1 MSYAKYEG
9 RKVVVV
15 YKVDGQTDAVEQEG
29 LAEVAN
35 EGGILFKPKGKTQM
49 ILLEA
54 ANIEEVNFIED
65 KPKKL
70 DRKTLKLVLF
80 GNARS
85 HLLERHGYRLGDV
98 NDMSEQDAYDLHEGI
113 DHDAEDLGH
122 VHKDKSDTARAEAVE
137 SDDED

>member
-1 MSYAKYEG
+1 MSYAKYAG

-29 LAEVAN
+29 VAEVAN

-54 ANIEEVNFIED
+54 SNIEEVNFIED

-70 DRKTLKLVLF
+70 DRKTLKLVQF

-85 HLLERHGYRLGDV
+85 HLLERHGFRLGDV
-98 NDMSEQDAYDLHEGI
+98 NDMSEQDAFDLHEGI
-113 DHDAEDLGH
+113 DHDTEDLGH

-137 SDDED
+137 SDEED